1 MTDSTAEFFDEL
13 GSRGHEPLLK
23 KVSGTVRFD
32 LSQGKTI
39 ERWLVTVA
47 KGDLSVSHRNV
58 RADCV
63 VSMDRALFDG
73 VASGKTNATA
83 AMLRGAMGVEGDVR
97 LLVAFQR
104 LLPGSPGSRETPHAG
119 YARRM
124 R

>member
-1 MTDSTAEFFDEL
+1 MTDSTAELFDEL

-58 RADCV
+58 RADCI